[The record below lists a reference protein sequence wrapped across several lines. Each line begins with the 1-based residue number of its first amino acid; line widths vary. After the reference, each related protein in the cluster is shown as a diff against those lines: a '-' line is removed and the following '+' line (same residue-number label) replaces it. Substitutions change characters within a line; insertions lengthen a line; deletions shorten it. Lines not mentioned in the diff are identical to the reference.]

1 MATALVYTGKKA
13 IHTAGVDVGPNFIHF
28 DLDGDPVEVDDGLAD
43 DLLRDHPLS
52 FKKYVVKVAPK
63 ADPIVKGEK

>member
-1 MATALVYTGKKA
+1 
-13 IHTAGVDVGPNFIHF
+13 VDVGPNFVHF
-28 DLDGDPVEVDDGLAD
+28 DLDGDPVEVDDELAA

-52 FKKYVVKVAPK
+52 FKKHVVKVAPK